1 MGSDIVTAREAK
13 ELRALRTR
21 GNRDRTGRF
30 VAEGIRVVEDLL
42 ASDLTVHWVATAST
56 LEDTPR
62 GAALARDIDRRGI
75 PCRTLDDRDLAEFAA
90 TDSPQG
96 VLAVASIP
104 TADLE
109 AAPLAADRSV
119 VLVLDAV
126 QDPGNFGTLV
136 RSAEALGASAVIALP
151 GTVDPWNAKSVRSA
165 AGSSF
170 RVPIVQTGWESAA
183 ARLRERG
190 FTLYGAAAEG
200 SPLPGDRPA
209 RVALVVGNEGA
220 GLTTSVREEVDALVK
235 ISLSGRAESLN
246 VAAAAAILLYELTR

>member
-1 MGSDIVTAREAK
+1 MGSDILRPRESK
-13 ELRALRTR
+13 ELRALTTR

-30 VAEGIRVVEDLL
+30 VAEGVRVVEDLL
-42 ASDLTVHWVATAST
+42 ASDLAVHWVAMVSS

-62 GAALARDIDRRGI
+62 GDALAREIDRRGI
-75 PCRTLDDRDLAEFAA
+75 PRREIAESELAELAS

-96 VLAVASIP
+96 VVAVASIP
-104 TADLE
+104 TLDLE
-109 AAPLAADRSV
+109 AAPLPAERSV

-136 RSAEALGASAVIALP
+136 RSAEALGARVVIALP
-151 GTVDPWNAKSVRSA
+151 GTVDPWNSKAVRSA

-170 RVPIVQTGWESAA
+170 RVPIVQADWETAA
-183 ARLRERG
+183 ARLRELG

-200 SPLPGDRPA
+200 SPLPGERPA

-220 GLTTSVREEVDALVK
+220 GLTSSVRASVDALVK
-235 ISLSGRAESLN
+235 ITLSGRAESLN